1 MIADAEEEGHANLS
15 ESWRFESMKR
25 SFPALSL
32 VALLSL
38 IWFATA
44 ATPAIAQEKSQLIVR
59 PAMVPDSLVGKHAI
73 RSFDTTMVRQNWGKL
88 KKGQTAAEVQKLLG
102 LPPSIHV
109 DGINGWIIWWYGKRS
124 VAFNSVTYRLSHWDD
139 ILDH

>member
-1 MIADAEEEGHANLS
+1 VNRTILTASIITLLLLISLLVLS
-15 ESWRFESMKR
+15 
-25 SFPALSL
+25 
-32 VALLSL
+32 
-38 IWFATA
+38 
-44 ATPAIAQEKSQLIVR
+44 TPAVAQEKSQLIVR
-59 PAMVPDSLVGKHAI
+59 PALVPDSLVGKQAI
-73 RSFDTTMVRQNWGKL
+73 RSFDTTMVRLNWGEL

-109 DGINGWIIWWYGKRS
+109 DGINGWTIWWYGRRS

>member
-1 MIADAEEEGHANLS
+1 MIAGAEKEGDANLPQTR
-15 ESWRFESMKR
+15 RFESMKR
-25 SFPALSL
+25 SVVPATL
-32 VALLSL
+32 VPFLSL
-38 IWFATA
+38 ILFVVLS
-44 ATPAIAQEKSQLIVR
+44 PPSSAQEKSKLIVR
-59 PAMVPDSLVGKHAI
+59 PALIPDSLVGKHAI

-109 DGINGWIIWWYGKRS
+109 DGINGWTIWWYGRRS